1 MSGRWKNFVDELNGR
16 KMRVLL
22 VEDDVVIRMATAEML
37 SDLGYDV
44 VEAGSVKEASIALNT
59 EPLQML
65 FADLGLP
72 DGNAMELV
80 EDVLKSRSDM
90 PVIVASGADLR
101 EHIDNNAGHSITK
114 LVKPYDLNSL
124 EMALKQSIRD
134 R

>member
-1 MSGRWKNFVDELNGR
+1 MTGHGKNFVYGLNGR

-65 FADLGLP
+65 LTDLGLP
-72 DGNAMELV
+72 DGNGMELV
-80 EDVLKSRSDM
+80 KDVLKSRPDM

-101 EHIDNNAGHSITK
+101 EHIDNKAGHSITK
-114 LVKPYDLNSL
+114 LVKPYGLNSL